1 MLAGEFVPPYA
12 RGNSIGRL
20 LSICGPHN
28 AQHIAKA
35 THVQSPQSVSKR
47 PTRTVLT
54 LGSPELGQAFVAK
67 TIADVAQEV
76 AAL

>member
-1 MLAGEFVPPYA
+1 MVLPQVHCRVESSSMSDF
-12 RGNSIGRL
+12 L
-20 LSICGPHN
+20 
-28 AQHIAKA
+28 KA
-35 THVQSPQSVSKR
+35 HFFRKR